1 MTDPTPP
8 SPPPLRLPTD
18 RTTGEES
25 VVEARLRRM
34 IAEAEGHP
42 PVLEPVT
49 GAVSYRHLDTPIG
62 RMLLARHPGG
72 PLVASTFAPDASTT
86 ERILQRIAERI
97 GPVILHRPRD
107 LDEAS
112 TLLEQYL
119 DGHRTDLPVAV
130 DLVLATPFQRSVYAA
145 LDGIGY
151 GERATY
157 GALAARLGRP
167 SAGRAVGAALGAN
180 PVCVV
185 VPCHRVVASS
195 GSLTGYAG
203 GLAAKE
209 YLLDLEAGADRD

>member
-8 SPPPLRLPTD
+8 SPPP
-18 RTTGEES
+18 
-25 VVEARLRRM
+25 
-34 IAEAEGHP
+34 
-42 PVLEPVT
+42 VLEPVA

-72 PLVASTFAPDASTT
+72 PLVASTFAPDASTS
-86 ERILQRIAERI
+86 ERILQRIAERV

-107 LDEAS
+107 LDEPS

-119 DGHRTDLPVAV
+119 DGRRTDLPVAV
-130 DLVLATPFQRSVYAA
+130 DLVLATPFQRTVYAA
-145 LDGIGY
+145 LDDVGY
-151 GERATY
+151 GERSTY
-157 GALAARLGRP
+157 RALAARLGRP
-167 SAGRAVGAALGAN
+167 TASRAVGAALGAN

-209 YLLDLEAGADRD
+209 YLLDLEAGADRG